1 LASATSR
8 TGKRG
13 TDDELVRQAVQRAR
27 FCELMATPQT
37 RLDKGTL
44 FLIGLFSVLDAV
56 FRMPMNEVLDR
67 VNLADDVRA
76 ALLDR
81 SGPMAGPLTVVE
93 SHELGLWESAAEAA
107 QLIKFDPAALP
118 GIYRESL
125 QWASEQMPQARAPI
139 ARAS

>member
-1 LASATSR
+1 M
-8 TGKRG
+8 
-13 TDDELVRQAVQRAR
+13 RQAVQRAR
-27 FCELMATPQT
+27 FCELMATHET

-81 SGPMAGPLTVVE
+81 TGPLAGPLLVVE
-93 SHELGLWESAAEAA
+93 S
-107 QLIKFDPAALP
+107 
-118 GIYRESL
+118 Y
-125 QWASEQMPQARAPI
+125 
-139 ARAS
+139 